1 MKLVNFSVTNYRS
14 ITSAHKIAFSE
25 VTVLVGKNNEGKSNL
40 LRSLQAAMLL
50 LQRHAENLNRR
61 TLLSSGDDTN
71 YNWKRDF
78 PIQLQRRK
86 SVTNTIFKV
95 EFLLNDDEIAEFKAE
110 IGSSLNGSLPL
121 EIKIGKTHEAQLR
134 LVKSGK
140 GTKTLSSKS
149 SAIAK
154 FIASRIHFNYI
165 PAIRTDSSSIELIG
179 GMLSQELRI
188 LERDPKYIQAL
199 ETIAELQKPVLKDLA
214 ERVQGPL
221 KEFLPSIKSVKI
233 EIPETSRRYALR
245 RDVNV
250 IVDDGTPTSIE
261 HKGDGVKSLAA
272 LGLLKN
278 QHRQE
283 GASLLA
289 IEEPESHLHPS
300 AIHQINE
307 IIRSISKTSQVILTT
322 HNPLFIDR
330 ENVKSN
336 ILVADGSAT
345 PAKNIAAI
353 RELLGIKA
361 SDNLT
366 NANYALVVEGNEDAI
381 SLKALLPVLS
391 EKIGKAIRN
400 NLLVIEPIGGA
411 GNLSYKL
418 SLLRNSLCA
427 THTLLDGDDAGRKG
441 YAKALGDQN
450 ITSPH
455 CTFITCKGMT
465 DAEFE
470 DCIDPTIYKEAILTL
485 SGVDI
490 TSTKFRGNEKWSMRL
505 KNVYLDQ
512 GKLFNDSELASAKF
526 AVATA
531 IAKNP
536 REALNEH
543 KRNSVDA
550 LVTALERMLKV

>member
-1 MKLVNFSVTNYRS
+1 MKLINFSVTNYRS
-14 ITSAHKIAFSE
+14 ITAAHKIAFSD

-40 LRSLQAAMLL
+40 LRALQAAMLS
-50 LQRHAENLNRR
+50 LQNHAENARHQ
-61 TLLSSGDDTN
+61 TLLTSRGENKYS
-71 YNWKRDF
+71 WKRDF
-78 PIQLQRRK
+78 PIQLQQRK
-86 SVTNTIFKV
+86 SATSTIFKL
-95 EFLLNDDEIAEFKAE
+95 EFNLDDNEISDFKLA
-110 IGSSLNGSLPL
+110 IGSNLNGLLPL
-121 EIKIGKTHEAQLR
+121 EIKIGKTDEAQLR
-134 LVKSGK
+134 VVKRGK
-140 GTKTLSSKS
+140 GTKTLSARSA
-149 SAIAK
+149 AIAK
-154 FIASRIHFNYI
+154 FVASRIHFNYI
-165 PAIRTDSSSIELIG
+165 PAIRTDSSSIDLIG
-179 GMLSQELRI
+179 NMLSQELRI

-199 ETIAELQKPVLKDLA
+199 ETISALQEPVLIQLA
-214 ERVQGPL
+214 QRVQGPL
-221 KEFLPSIKSVKI
+221 KEFLPSIQSVRI
-233 EIPETSRRYALR
+233 EISEASRRYALR

-278 QHRQE
+278 ESRKD

-322 HNPLFIDR
+322 HNPLFVDR
-330 ENVKSN
+330 ENIKSN

-353 RELLGIKA
+353 RDLLGIKA

-366 NANYALVVEGNEDAI
+366 NANYALVVEGREDVT
-381 SLKALLPVLS
+381 SLKGLLPVLS
-391 EKIGKAIRN
+391 EKIGKAIKN

-441 YAKALGDQN
+441 YSKALSDQN
-450 ITSPH
+450 ILLPN
-455 CTFITCKGMT
+455 CTFVTCNGMV

-470 DCIDPTIYKEAILTL
+470 DCLDPSVYKDAILAL

-490 TSTKFRGNEKWSMRL
+490 TSTKFRGNEKWSTRL
-505 KNVYLDQ
+505 KKVYLDQ
-512 GKLFNDSELASAKF
+512 GKLWTDESLISAKT
-526 AVATA
+526 AVANA
-531 IAKNP
+531 VARNP
-536 REALNEH
+536 REALNQH
-543 KRNSVDA
+543 KRNSIDA
-550 LVTALERMLKV
+550 LVVALERMIKV